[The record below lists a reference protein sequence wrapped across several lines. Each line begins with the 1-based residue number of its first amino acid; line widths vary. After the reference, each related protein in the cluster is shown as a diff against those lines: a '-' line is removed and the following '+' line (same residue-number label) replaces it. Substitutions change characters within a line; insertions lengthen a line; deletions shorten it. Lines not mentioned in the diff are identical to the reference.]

1 MQVVAWMEV
10 ADFTNMTEIVC
21 RQVRKY
27 SLENLSKCPY
37 EEVHIHQ
44 KYSSQCQSYFSDSHI
59 EIGTSAE
66 MKFKCF

>member
-44 KYSSQCQSYFSDSHI
+44 KYSSQC
-59 EIGTSAE
+59 
-66 MKFKCF
+66 